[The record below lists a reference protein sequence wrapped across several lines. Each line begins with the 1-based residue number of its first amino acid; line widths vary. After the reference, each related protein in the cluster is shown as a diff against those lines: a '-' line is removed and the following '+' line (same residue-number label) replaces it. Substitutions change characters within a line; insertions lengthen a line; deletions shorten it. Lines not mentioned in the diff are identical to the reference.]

1 MLFRLH
7 PNHSVGTS
15 LAQIVL
21 NFHSVQPRVVEAPIY
36 FSLKISRRSEAMEE
50 SNCLE
55 RNVDRW
61 SVLLEEAKG
70 RRFKIQIKINKL
82 QKLKRAEDD
91 KIARIEKNIR
101 ENQIKLHNRVS
112 HLM

>member
-1 MLFRLH
+1 
-7 PNHSVGTS
+7 
-15 LAQIVL
+15 
-21 NFHSVQPRVVEAPIY
+21 
-36 FSLKISRRSEAMEE
+36 MEE

-61 SVLLEEAKG
+61 SVLLEEAKE

-101 ENQIKLHNRVS
+101 ENQIKLHYLLYLSKILIYYLSVNYQNFELFSKFWTFFKTLDLFSFVVKILLLGS
-112 HLM
+112 FLGNFL